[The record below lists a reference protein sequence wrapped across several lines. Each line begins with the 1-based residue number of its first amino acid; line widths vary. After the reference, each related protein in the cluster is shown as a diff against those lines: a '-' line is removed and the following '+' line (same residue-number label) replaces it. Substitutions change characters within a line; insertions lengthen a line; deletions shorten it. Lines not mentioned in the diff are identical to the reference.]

1 MWTRKAL
8 KTQAKE
14 ALKRNY
20 WKIVL
25 VSLLLLVVSS
35 WMPALSASGNTN
47 NSSGRYSEE
56 ASDKTSGT
64 VKLAERVTRSAA
76 ENFSDK
82 YDPVILIAFVVVFVT
97 LAMFT
102 FGIAMLLDVFL
113 VNPVVVGV
121 RRFMAISLGHKA
133 KISEVAYAF
142 DHHYKNVIWTMFMV
156 ELRVFLWALLFI
168 IPGIYKKF
176 EYYMVGYILSERP
189 DMPYKEALEY
199 SRRMMKGQKWN
210 AFVLELSF
218 ILWDMLGV
226 MTCGIVGV
234 FYVRP
239 YKELTKAALYLTL
252 RQRF

>member
-1 MWTRKAL
+1 MWTRKIL
-8 KTQAKE
+8 KAQAKE

-20 WKIVL
+20 LKIVL

-35 WMPALSASGNTN
+35 WMPAFSASGNTGG
-47 NSSGRYSEE
+47 SRVRYSQEVP
-56 ASDKTSGT
+56 DKTSRT
-64 VKLAERVTRSAA
+64 VKFAERAGERAA
-76 ENFSDK
+76 VIFPAKKN
-82 YDPVILIAFVVVFVT
+82 PVILIAFVVVFVT
-97 LAMFT
+97 LAF
-102 FGIAMLLDVFL
+102 FAFSIAMLLDIFL

-121 RRFMAISLGHKA
+121 RRFMAISLGDSA
-133 KISEVAYAF
+133 RISEVAYAF
-142 DHHYKNVIWTMFMV
+142 DNHYKNVVWTMFMA
-156 ELRVFLWALLFI
+156 ELQIFLWALLFI
-168 IPGIYKKF
+168 IPGIYKKY

-189 DMPYKEALEY
+189 DMPYKDALEY
-199 SRRMMKGQKWN
+199 SRQMMNGQKWKT
-210 AFVLELSF
+210 FVLELSF